1 MANIS
6 DAMRDTAGA
15 VANEVRDSGSS
26 LNDLSASIPTT
37 MHAWRV
43 RTEPAPIDTDPLE
56 WVEVPVPQPAPGEVL
71 VKVLACGVCRTD
83 LHVSEG
89 DLPVHLPHVTPG
101 HEIVGRVVKVGKE
114 SSDAVGTSQ
123 ADASHTSNA
132 ARSVRVGQTV
142 GIAWLRHT
150 CGECDFCREGK
161 ENLCQRSRYTGWD
174 ANGGYAQYAVAPAD
188 YVYPLDDLLPQG
200 TEDDAASAYSTVDV
214 APLLCAGIIGY
225 RALERT
231 GLLDRYNRR
240 DWSLKE
246 SETSDGPAPRQPV
259 LGLYGFGGS
268 AHLTAQVA
276 LALGMKV
283 HVLTRGKAAQ
293 KLALELGCVSAR
305 GAYDDPPEKLDAA
318 IIFAPVGAMIPVAM
332 RALRSG
338 GILSLA
344 GIHMS
349 DVPSMNYER
358 ELFHEKE
365 IRTVESNTRQDG
377 REFLAFAATHHLAVD
392 AHPYPLAQ
400 GQRALQDLKAGSFA
414 GAAVLVP

>member
-1 MANIS
+1 
-6 DAMRDTAGA
+6 
-15 VANEVRDSGSS
+15 
-26 LNDLSASIPTT
+26 

-43 RTEPAPIDTDPLE
+43 SREPGPIESDPLE
-56 WVEVPVPQPAPGEVL
+56 WAEVPVPRPEPGEVL

-101 HEIVGRVVKVGKE
+101 HEIVGQVVAMGAASSNPSA
-114 SSDAVGTSQ
+114 SSDPSAQSVSAIQPGQIVG
-123 ADASHTSNA
+123 
-132 ARSVRVGQTV
+132 V
-142 GIAWLRHT
+142 AWLRHT
-150 CGECDFCREGK
+150 CGECEFCREGK
-161 ENLCQRSRYTGWD
+161 ENLCRRSLYTGWD
-174 ANGGYAQYAVAPAD
+174 ANGGYAQYAVAPVD
-188 YVYPLDDLLPQG
+188 YVYPLDGLLASG
-200 TEDDAASAYSTVDV
+200 TDTSYSVTDV

-231 GLLDRYNRR
+231 GLLDRYDRR
-240 DWSLKE
+240 TWTPRDPRDSRD
-246 SETSDGPAPRQPV
+246 SRANQRQPV

-276 LALGMKV
+276 LALGMRV
-283 HVLTRGKAAQ
+283 HVLTRGEESQ
-293 KLALELGCVSAR
+293 KLALELGCASAR
-305 GAYDDPPEKLDAA
+305 GAYDEPPEHLDAA

-332 RALRSG
+332 RALKSG
-338 GILSLA
+338 GVLSLA

-392 AHPYPLAQ
+392 AHPYPLAEA
-400 GQRALQDLKAGSFA
+400 QRALQDLKAGAFA
-414 GAAVLVP
+414 GAAVLMG